1 MSLFQPLDPESPREH
16 RRRFR
21 RIPLRVLVPNM
32 VTLIALCSGLTAIRM
47 AIEGRYEF
55 AVVAIMVAAVLDG
68 IDGRLARLLRST
80 SRFGAELDSLAD
92 FVSFGVAPAIVLY
105 VWGFQDFR
113 SLGWI
118 VALVFAIAGGLR
130 LARFNAALD
139 QPARP
144 LWQAD
149 FFTGMPAPAGAVT
162 VLLPIYLDFL
172 GVQRTGF
179 VAGAALVYSLLIAFL
194 MISRVPTL
202 SGKRTGQRVPREMV
216 LPLFVFLVLFVALLV
231 SFPWATL
238 AGGTLLYLL
247 ALPLGVAYYRKLE
260 RRHEAE
266 AAGTPPPAPDQSLS
280 LH

>member
-47 AIEGRYEF
+47 SIEGRFEH
-55 AVVAIMVAAVLDG
+55 AVIAILIAAVLDG
-68 IDGRLARLLRST
+68 VDGRLARLLRST

-92 FVSFGVAPAIVLY
+92 FVSFGVAPAILLY
-105 VWGFQDFR
+105 VWGFQEFK

-179 VAGAALVYSLLIAFL
+179 VAGASLVYSLLIAFL
-194 MISRVPTL
+194 MISRVPTF

-231 SFPWATL
+231 SFTWATL
-238 AGGTLLYLL
+238 TGGTLLYLL
-247 ALPLGVAYYRKLE
+247 ALPLGVAHYRRLE
-260 RRHEAE
+260 RQHGTET
-266 AAGTPPPAPDQSLS
+266 AGTPPPEPDQSLS

>member
-47 AIEGRYEF
+47 SIEGRFEH
-55 AVVAIMVAAVLDG
+55 AVIAILIAAVLDG
-68 IDGRLARLLRST
+68 VDGRLARLLRST

-92 FVSFGVAPAIVLY
+92 FVSFGVAPAILLY
-105 VWGFQDFR
+105 VWGFQEFK

-179 VAGAALVYSLLIAFL
+179 VAGASLVYSLLIAFL
-194 MISRVPTL
+194 MISRVPTF

-231 SFPWATL
+231 SFTWATL
-238 AGGTLLYLL
+238 TGGTLLYLL
-247 ALPLGVAYYRKLE
+247 ALPLGVAHYRRLE
-260 RRHEAE
+260 RQHDTET
-266 AAGTPPPAPDQSLS
+266 AGTPPPEPDQSLS